1 MSASEQS
8 HGGGARDEVLAG
20 EYVLGVLPAEARR
33 RVEDRMATDRA
44 FARIVQRW
52 ESDLSS
58 MNEEYEPVT
67 PPARVFAD
75 IQTRLF
81 GAEQAPAPGLW
92 NSAAFWR
99 WISTATSAMAVLAIL
114 FGSGLFNLNRIAAT
128 PPLVAKLSGP
138 NAQVDLL
145 ASYDQQSGRLQ
156 VVPVAAGPARNK
168 SLELWVVPASG
179 NPLSLGIMPSDFDG
193 DMVIPADLRSRIGEG
208 ATLAVTL
215 EPFGGSPSGLPTGPI
230 VASGATQK
238 L

>member
-1 MSASEQS
+1 MTASEQS

-20 EYVLGVLPAEARR
+20 EYVLGVLSVEARR
-33 RVEDRMATDRA
+33 RVESRIATDRA

-58 MNEEYEPVT
+58 FNDDYQPVA
-67 PPARVFAD
+67 PPARVLAE

-81 GAEQAPAPGLW
+81 GPEQVRAPGLW
-92 NSAAFWR
+92 NSAVFWR
-99 WISTATSAMAVLAIL
+99 WTSTATSAVAVVAVL
-114 FGSGLFNLNRIAAT
+114 FGSGLFNLNRTAAT

-138 NAQVDLL
+138 NSQVDLL
-145 ASYDQQSGRLQ
+145 ASYDRQSGRLQ

-168 SLELWVVPASG
+168 SLELWIVPSSG

-193 DMVIPADLRSRIGEG
+193 EMVIPTDMRSRIGEG

-215 EPFGGSPSGLPTGPI
+215 EPFGGSPSGLPTGPV
-230 VASGATQK
+230 VASGSTQS